1 MHVLSVGGEAVLIT
15 GFVLVMMLLVE
26 YVNVLTAGVMQR
38 WLARPGAGG
47 YLGVMALGTS
57 PGCLG
62 AFANVA
68 LYVHGFLTFGAISG
82 SMIATSGDEAFVMLA
97 LFPGKA
103 LVLFGLLFV
112 YGLVVAFAVD
122 RVTRGRC
129 YAGGPCDSGM
139 VVHGAVQPAREKL
152 LRREPWRGWT
162 PLRAALAV
170 ALAAYAGAAVSGL
183 LPLGEP
189 GWVRWTVMGV
199 GLMGLAIV
207 VAVPE
212 HFLVE
217 HLWKHVVREHLPR
230 IFLWVLG
237 VSLAVQWA
245 AGLHGSLREALVS
258 HPGWALAAAAAIGL
272 IPESGPHLIFV
283 TLFAEGLVPFSVLAT
298 SSIVQDGHGTL
309 PLLAESRREW
319 VKVKAVNVAAG
330 LLLGGALLL
339 LGF

>member
-1 MHVLSVGGEAVLIT
+1 VNVARVVGETVLIT

-26 YVNVLTAGVMQR
+26 YVNVLTAGVLQR
-38 WLARPGAGG
+38 WLTRPGAAG

-103 LVLFGLLFV
+103 LLLFGLLFL
-112 YGLVVAFAVD
+112 YGLVVAFVVD
-122 RVTRGRC
+122 RLTRGRC

-139 VVHGAVQPAREKL
+139 VVHGTVQAARERL
-152 LRREPWRGWT
+152 LRRESWGRWT
-162 PLRAALAV
+162 PLRAALA
-170 ALAAYAGAAVSGL
+170 AGLAAYAGAAVIGL
-183 LPLGEP
+183 LPVDEP
-189 GWVRWTVMGV
+189 GWVRWTVMSV
-199 GLMGLAIV
+199 GLVGLAV
-207 VAVPE
+207 VATAPE

-217 HLWKHVVREHLPR
+217 HLWKHVVREHLVR

-237 VSLAVQWA
+237 VSLLVQWV
-245 AGLHGSLREALVS
+245 AGLHGSVRHALVA
-258 HPGWALAAAAAIGL
+258 HPGWALLASAAIGL
-272 IPESGPHLIFV
+272 IPESGPHLVFV
-283 TLFAEGLVPFSVLAT
+283 TLFAQGLVPFSVLAT

-339 LGF
+339 LGW